1 MDIAFEIEE
10 AANEASVLKN
20 LFLAVIEAAFGGTYT
35 AGQSEEAFNHLY
47 SMACR
52 QAENLKALEDEA
64 FKLLREEKEAVNN
77 GQDK

>member
-1 MDIAFEIEE
+1 M
-10 AANEASVLKN
+10 
-20 LFLAVIEAAFGGTYT
+20 EAAFGGTYT

>member
-35 AGQSEEAFNHLY
+35 AGQSEEAFNHLT
-47 SMACR
+47 AWLADR
-52 QAENLKALEDEA
+52 QKI
-64 FKLLREEKEAVNN
+64 
-77 GQDK
+77 